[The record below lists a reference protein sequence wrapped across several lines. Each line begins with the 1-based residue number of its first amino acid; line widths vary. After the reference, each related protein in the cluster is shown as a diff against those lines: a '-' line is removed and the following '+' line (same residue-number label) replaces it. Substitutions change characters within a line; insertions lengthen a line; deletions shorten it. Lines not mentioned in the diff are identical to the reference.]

1 MSLAEEQSSLKAYEF
16 SGRVSSRLVWV
27 GFAYFLIAAAFGF
40 LYQRLLDLNPLILL
54 SPLLT
59 ILFGL
64 LLGGVGIACLK
75 LGRVRNKNI
84 ALLLLWG
91 LSLSFYGVALALALG
106 AMEPG
111 YHGFGEALRSK
122 FSQGD
127 LIPGS
132 KDLVSPGILG
142 ISYGVEIFL
151 LLLGGF
157 GLPWTWWK
165 SAVFDE
171 QRGVF
176 VPKERIGSRFGLR
189 PQTLTQMVQDQGLKA
204 ILDPALRP
212 FAENQVEGEFR
223 FYVHRVEGAAFAS
236 ILWRGA
242 IRGPSGKKI
251 VREWVIFR
259 RVHIDQET
267 LEEFEARSLPK
278 G

>member
-1 MSLAEEQSSLKAYEF
+1 MAEGQSTLNAYEF

-27 GFAYFLIAAAFGF
+27 GFIYVLVAAALG
-40 LYQRLLDLNPLILL
+40 LAYQRLLDLNPLILL

-64 LLGGVGIACLK
+64 LLGGVGIACLR
-75 LGRVRNKNI
+75 LGRVRNRLV
-84 ALLLLWG
+84 ALSLLWW
-91 LSLSFYGVALALALG
+91 LSLTFYIVALVLAMGAL
-106 AMEPG
+106 ERG
-111 YHGFGEALRSK
+111 YPGFGQALRVK

-132 KDLVSPGILG
+132 KDFVSPGVLG
-142 ISYGVEIFL
+142 IAYGAEIFL

-171 QRGVF
+171 QRGEF
-176 VPKERIGSRFGLR
+176 VPKERLGSRFG
-189 PQTLTQMVQDQGLKA
+189 PGPETLARMVGEQGLKA

-212 FAENQVEGEFR
+212 FAENEAEGEFR
-223 FYVHRVEGAAFAS
+223 FYVHRAEGVSYAT

-242 IRGPSGKKI
+242 VRGPSGKKI
-251 VREWVIFR
+251 VREWVLFR
-259 RVHIDQET
+259 RIQIDREI
-267 LEEFEARSLPK
+267 LESFEAGS
-278 G
+278 